1 MSDRF
6 SRQRGLVR
14 QDLVNQLAVSL
25 PFDEFP
31 EMFVEAMKTLGGQLG
46 APDIIDG
53 KPSTSSDAFHIEW
66 APTAKQEPETHCI
79 QVSYGTKGIF
89 LDNSSAGDSVDAV
102 YEPAIA
108 TVTACLVWSEI
119 LRRSDAYQPIEI
131 PKVSVSVN
139 VRVNENSLRNYVPSL
154 KFSLDGHS
162 VHPNVRQANDGTMHK
177 RVLLRLDDDDPLV
190 QDLIKKLNVQLPGH
204 EAEARTPTLPLS
216 LPELRKELS
225 GHLSIVGAG
234 GLGTWCLH
242 TLVEG
247 LKHAE
252 KADVQFLVFD
262 KDQEI
267 EEHNLNRQVIYGPED
282 VGSTKIAATRRWLEQ
297 RLPDA
302 HVETVYELTDAMA
315 RPAEEASDDGLNLE
329 DLFESEPASNVAGD
343 ETLSVQHTIE
353 QLASTD
359 MILGCLD
366 AMRPRVL
373 ANCIAAAQ
381 GVPYINGGVAALEG
395 AYHQFTNHSL
405 IEMYGP
411 GAARDTTVMS
421 CQEDGAVPLSSIVL
435 TNAFVGAFQALA
447 ALQRLSGHPSSCIQS
462 AYWNAYENEVHVQ
475 QGDGHPVQNASVNA
489 LRQALWPEE
498 AVA

>member
-14 QDLVNQLAVSL
+14 QNLVRQLSVSL

-31 EMFVEAMKTLGGQLG
+31 EAFLKAMKTLGAQLG
-46 APDIIDG
+46 APEIVDRIS
-53 KPSTSSDAFHIEW
+53 PTSAEGFQIEW
-66 APTAKQEPETHCI
+66 VPTAKQASEPHHL
-79 QVSYGTKGIF
+79 QVSYGSKGIF
-89 LDNSSAGDSVDAV
+89 LDGSSAGEPVDAV

-108 TVTACLVWSEI
+108 TVAACLVWSEI
-119 LRRSDAYQPIEI
+119 LRRSGAYLPIEI
-131 PKVSVSVN
+131 PKVSLSLN
-139 VRVNENSLRNYVPSL
+139 VRVNENSLRNYVPTL

-162 VHPNVRQANDGTMHK
+162 VHQNVRDANDGTMHK
-177 RVLLRLDDDDPLV
+177 RVLLRLNDDDPLV
-190 QDLIKKLNVQLPGH
+190 QDLIRKLNVQLPGH
-204 EAEARTPTLPLS
+204 EAKPRSPILPLS
-216 LPELRKELS
+216 LPELNKHLT

-252 KADVQFLVFD
+252 KAHVHFLVFD
-262 KDQEI
+262 KDLEI
-267 EEHNLNRQVIYGPED
+267 EEHNLNRQVIYGPQD

-315 RPAEEASDDGLNLE
+315 HPPEEASDDGLNLD
-329 DLFESEPASNVAGD
+329 DLFESEPATNMVED
-343 ETLSVQHTIE
+343 EALSVQRTIE

-373 ANCIAAAQ
+373 ANCIAAMQ

-405 IEMYGP
+405 IQMYGS

-462 AYWNAYENEVHVQ
+462 AYWNAYENEVQVQ
-475 QGDGHPVQNASVNA
+475 QGAEHPVQSASVDA
-489 LRQALWPEE
+489 LSQALWPEE

>member
-14 QDLVNQLAVSL
+14 QDAVRQLVVSL
-25 PFDEFP
+25 QFDEFP
-31 EMFVEAMKTLGGQLG
+31 EAFLEAMKTLGEQLG
-46 APDIIDG
+46 APEIVDG
-53 KPSTSSDAFHIEW
+53 PSPTSADGFQIEW
-66 APTAKQEPETHCI
+66 APTAKQEPDLHCLH
-79 QVSYGTKGIF
+79 VSYGTEGIF
-89 LDNSSAGDSVDAV
+89 LDGSSAGDPVDAV

-108 TVTACLVWSEI
+108 TVAACLVWSEI

-139 VRVNENSLRNYVPSL
+139 VRVNENSLRNYVPTL
-154 KFSLDGHS
+154 KFSLDGHP
-162 VHPNVRQANDGTMHK
+162 VHLNVREANDGTMHK

-190 QDLIKKLNVQLPGH
+190 QDLIRKVNVQLPGH
-204 EAEARTPTLPLS
+204 EVEPRSPTLPLS
-216 LPELRKELS
+216 LPGLNKQLS

-252 KADVQFLVFD
+252 KADVHFLVFD
-262 KDQEI
+262 KDLEI

-315 RPAEEASDDGLNLE
+315 HPAEEASDDGLNLD
-329 DLFESEPASNVAGD
+329 DLFESGPAPNVLED

-353 QLASTD
+353 QLTSTD

-373 ANCIAAAQ
+373 ANCIAAMQ

-395 AYHQFTNHSL
+395 AYHQFTNRSL

-462 AYWNAYENEVHVQ
+462 AYWNAYENEVQVQ
-475 QGDGHPVQNASVNA
+475 QGPEHPIQCASVDA
-489 LRQALWPEE
+489 LSQALWPEE
-498 AVA
+498 AMA

>member
-1 MSDRF
+1 MSERF

-14 QDLVNQLAVSL
+14 QETVSQLRVSL
-25 PFDEFP
+25 QFDGFP
-31 EMFVEAMKTLGGQLG
+31 APFVEAMRTLGEQLG
-46 APDIIDG
+46 APELVDQASPTSNDG
-53 KPSTSSDAFHIEW
+53 FQIEW
-66 APTAKQEPETHCI
+66 VPTAKQEPRANCLH
-79 QVSYGTKGIF
+79 VSYGAKGIF
-89 LDNSSAGDSVDAV
+89 LDGSSAGEAIDAV

-108 TVTACLVWSEI
+108 TVAACLIWSEI
-119 LRRSDAYQPIEI
+119 LRRSEAYQPVEI
-131 PKVSVSVN
+131 PKISVSVN
-139 VRVNENSLRNYVPSL
+139 VRVNENSLRNYVPTL

-162 VHPNVRQANDGTMHK
+162 VHQNVREADDGTMHK

-190 QDLIKKLNVQLPGH
+190 KDLIEKLNVQLPGQ
-204 EAEARTPTLPLS
+204 EVTPQSPILPLS
-216 LPELRKELS
+216 LPPLHEELS

-247 LKHAE
+247 LKYADRT
-252 KADVQFLVFD
+252 DVQFLVFD
-262 KDQEI
+262 KDLKI

-297 RLPDA
+297 RLPNA
-302 HVETVYELTDAMA
+302 QVETVLELTDAMA
-315 RPAEEASDDGLNLE
+315 HAAEENADDGINLDE
-329 DLFESEPASNVAGD
+329 LFSSAPEVDLLGD
-343 ETLSVQHTIE
+343 ETLSIQETIE

-373 ANCIAAAQ
+373 ANCIAAMQ

-395 AYHQFTNHSL
+395 AYHQFTNDSMV
-405 IEMYGP
+405 EMYGP
-411 GAARDTTVMS
+411 AAARNTTVMS

-435 TNAFVGAFQALA
+435 TNAFVGAFQAIA
-447 ALQRLSGHPSSCIQS
+447 ALQRLSGYPSSSIRS
-462 AYWNAYENEVHVQ
+462 AYWNAYENTVDIQ
-475 QGDGHPVQNASVNA
+475 QGADHPVQSASVEA
-489 LRQALWPEE
+489 LSNALWPEE